1 MKLNN
6 KGQTLIIF
14 VILIPLLITLMAFVV
29 DISYMYKESNKLENT
44 TKTIIK
50 NVYNERLD
58 GDIEKKVKDLY
69 KENKIDNKNVK
80 VSTKNEYLI
89 VKNEYEVDSIF
100 GKLIGIKKYKV
111 KVNLKGYEK
120 NNKIVFTKE

>member
-29 DISYMYKESNKLENT
+29 DISYMYRENNKLENT

-50 NVYNERLD
+50 NLYDERLNEN
-58 GDIEKKVKDLY
+58 IESKVKDLY
-69 KENKIDNKNVK
+69 KKNKIDIKNIK
-80 VSTKNEYLI
+80 ISAKDDYLI
-89 VKNEYEVDSIF
+89 IENNYEVNSIF
-100 GKLIGIKKYKV
+100 GKLIGLKKYKI
-111 KVNLKGYEK
+111 KVDIKGYKK
-120 NNKIVFTKE
+120 NGKIVFTKE